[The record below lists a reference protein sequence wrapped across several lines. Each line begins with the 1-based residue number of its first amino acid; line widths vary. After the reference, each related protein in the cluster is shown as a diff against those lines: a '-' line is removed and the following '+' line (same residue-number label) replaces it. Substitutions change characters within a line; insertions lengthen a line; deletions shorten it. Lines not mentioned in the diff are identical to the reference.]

1 MRTPRYP
8 NLGLHP
14 ADPDYDDR
22 YDDIDE
28 WYDDYDEAC
37 IEREEFNHENYD

>member
-1 MRTPRYP
+1 MTQRYP
-8 NLGLHP
+8 NLGIDP

-28 WYDDYDEAC
+28 WYDAYDEAC

>member
-1 MRTPRYP
+1 MTQRYP
-8 NLGLHP
+8 NLGIDP

-28 WYDDYDEAC
+28 WYDGDDEGC